1 MQRQLFPAE
10 IIENSVETYLPRIQT
25 RSQLLYSLVLFAL
38 VMAVMMLPF
47 VYVDVSVTSPG
58 LLRTALD
65 RTEIRSLVA
74 GTVTNV
80 MVRENQ
86 YIHQNQ
92 PIASLQTYMLDTKLR
107 LNRYQQ
113 SEKQTFLRDL
123 TRLVSIDSSRLFA
136 FTGLSSSLYAQQYNQ
151 FRYALT
157 EMLDHQRK
165 VKKEVDADR
174 KLYMDKVIAMREY
187 DEKEYTYRRLLGEYR
202 TFIEKQ
208 VTQCQSDLNTHR
220 VALVELQAQERQ
232 LKEEKVPYTLYAPVS
247 GHIQQWS
254 GKYVGSYVQA
264 GENLGIISPDSSLLV
279 ECQVS
284 PRDIGLIRLAMP
296 AQFQIDAF
304 NYNQWGLVSGKIIE
318 IADDFTLVDGRPF
331 YKVKCRLAKVAIQLK
346 NGAQGRL
353 KKGMSLQARF
363 IITRRSLFQLLY
375 DKADDWLNPATHPSA

>member
-10 IIENSVETYLPRIQT
+10 ITENSVETYLPRIQT
-25 RSQLLYSLVLFAL
+25 RSQLLYSLVLTAF

-47 VYVDVSVTSPG
+47 VYIDVSVTSPG
-58 LLRTALD
+58 LLRTVLD
-65 RTEIRSLVA
+65 KTEIRSLVA

-123 TRLVSIDSSRLFA
+123 TRLVTIDSSRLFA

-174 KLYMDKVIAMREY
+174 KLYIDKVIAMREY

-208 VTQCQSDLNTHR
+208 VTQWQSDLNMHR

-232 LKEEKVPYTLYAPVS
+232 LEEEKVPYTLYAPVS

-264 GENLGIISPDSSLLV
+264 GENLGVISPDSSLLV